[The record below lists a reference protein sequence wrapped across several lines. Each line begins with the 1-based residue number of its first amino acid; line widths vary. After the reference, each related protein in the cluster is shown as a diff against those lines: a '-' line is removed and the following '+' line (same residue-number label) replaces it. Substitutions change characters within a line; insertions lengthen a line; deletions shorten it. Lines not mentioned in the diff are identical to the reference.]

1 LILATRVDT
10 TCDTDIA
17 MCYSVC
23 NKGETVPHHEII
35 VTVSFGQVQSFM
47 NESVFR
53 QGEDK

>member
-1 LILATRVDT
+1 
-10 TCDTDIA
+10 